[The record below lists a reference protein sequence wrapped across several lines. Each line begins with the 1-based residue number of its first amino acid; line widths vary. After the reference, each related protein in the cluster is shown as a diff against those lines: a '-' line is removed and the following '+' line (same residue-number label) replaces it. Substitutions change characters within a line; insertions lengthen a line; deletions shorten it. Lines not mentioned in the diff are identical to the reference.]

1 MTAVAPKKPLT
12 CIHVT
17 LRARWYRSASIY
29 LLDISREALA
39 ANRYTDK
46 KWHQMTADKAMSTL
60 TKTSLY
66 VTGSDS

>member
-1 MTAVAPKKPLT
+1 MSHYGLAGIDQRLF
-12 CIHVT
+12 
-17 LRARWYRSASIY
+17 Y

-46 KWHQMTADKAMSTL
+46 KWHQMTADKTMSTL
-60 TKTSLY
+60 TKTSPY